1 MRKVLVTT
9 ALEETWP
16 DNPATPVLF
25 LGEWCRLY
33 SQKERWQAMEA
44 DVLPYHWDD
53 RQKLY
58 QDYLYISQFY
68 EKCLQRL
75 SIRLNELHKV
85 DHSERYWRILTG
97 PWLGYFLQILFD
109 RWSSIQQVL
118 SREEDFETTI
128 LDYPTAA
135 VIPQNMMEFIQLF
148 QGDHWNQFVYSKCIR
163 QQSASKINFNQEFK
177 YLENNTS
184 KRKREKYSKQFLK
197 YLLEKAQIFAKD
209 NQIFMMATYLP
220 RWRQWQLDLQLKQF
234 PQWRTPVEVP
244 KSEVDIALRNSNLR
258 LDPQNQYEEIAEKLL
273 LQQIPISYL
282 EGFSELNR
290 IIENNNWPK
299 LPRTIWTSNSY
310 NSDEV
315 FKKYAAEK
323 VEQGTK
329 LIIGQHGGHYGS
341 GLWSFTEDHELK
353 IADRYFSWG
362 WTDNNQETIQPIGQL
377 KSKKPLEIKH
387 HLEKKILLV
396 TSTIPRYSYHM
407 YSAVVGPQWLS
418 YLADQFAFCEA
429 LDEEF
434 RDCLLVRLYPQ
445 DYGWAQQT
453 RWKDKFPE
461 IELDTGEGPI
471 EKKIAEA
478 RIYVSTYNAT
488 TYLESFTMD
497 VPTVIYWN
505 PDHWELRESAKPY
518 FEELERVKVFHR
530 SPKSAARHIQIIWND
545 VNTWWKSIEVREVV
559 DKFVFQYSWEDP
571 DLVGNLRTKI
581 E

>member
-75 SIRLNELHKV
+75 SVRLNELHKV

-135 VIPQNMMEFIQLF
+135 VIPQNMMKFIQLL

-184 KRKREKYSKQFLK
+184 NRKREKYSKQFLK
-197 YLLEKAQIFAKD
+197 YVLEKAQIFARG
-209 NQIFMMATYLP
+209 NRIFMMATYLP

-244 KSEVDIALRNSNLR
+244 KPEVDLGLRKTGLR
-258 LDPQNQYEEIAEKLL
+258 LDPRNQYEEIAEKLL

-282 EGFSELNR
+282 EGFSALKQV
-290 IIENNNWPK
+290 IENNNWPK
-299 LPRTIWTSNSY
+299 SPKLIWSSNAEISHD
-310 NSDEV
+310 S
-315 FKKYAAEK
+315 FKIYAASK
-323 VEQGTK
+323 IEQGSK
-329 LIIGQHGGHYGS
+329 LVIGQHGGHYGI
-341 GLWSFTEDHELK
+341 GKWSFSEDHQIA
-353 IADRYFSWG
+353 IADRYYSWG
-362 WTDNNQETIQPIGQL
+362 WLDSKSSKIRSVGVL
-377 KSKKPLEIKH
+377 KMQKERSNRSKSVA
-387 HLEKKILLV
+387 KKILLV
-396 TSTIPRYSYHM
+396 QGLCNRFAEHADSMPIS
-407 YSAVVGPQWLS
+407 SQWLN
-418 YLADQFAFCEA
+418 YLKDQYEFCSS
-429 LDEEF
+429 LRTDLRYF
-434 RDCLLVRLYPQ
+434 ILVRIFPH
-445 DYGWAQQT
+445 DYGWYQT
-453 RWKDKFPE
+453 HRWQDQFPE
-461 IELDTGEGPI
+461 IEIDTGHEPI
-471 EKKIAEA
+471 KKSID
-478 RIYVSTYNAT
+478 RSGLYVSTYNAT
-488 TYLESFTMD
+488 TYLEAFAMN
-497 VPTVIYWN
+497 VPTVM
-505 PDHWELRESAKPY
+505 
-518 FEELERVKVFHR
+518 F
-530 SPKSAARHIQIIWND
+530 
-545 VNTWWKSIEVREVV
+545 
-559 DKFVFQYSWEDP
+559 
-571 DLVGNLRTKI
+571 
-581 E
+581 